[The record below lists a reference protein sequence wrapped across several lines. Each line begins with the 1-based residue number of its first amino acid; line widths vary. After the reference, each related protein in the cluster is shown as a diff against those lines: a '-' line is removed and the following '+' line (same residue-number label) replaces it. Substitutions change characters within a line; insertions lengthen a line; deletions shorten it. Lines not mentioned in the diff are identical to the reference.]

1 MIIDIGD
8 IELYAAEVPVADEDV
23 TSVVS
28 SAIPLKCCLIIP
40 MVTGAV
46 LCSGGLRETLY
57 DL

>member
-8 IELYAAEVPVADEDV
+8 IGLYAAVVPVAEEDV

-28 SAIPLKCCLIIP
+28 NAIPLKCCLIIP

-46 LCSGGLRETLY
+46 LCSGALRETLC